1 MAQLKR
7 EVKLFIVR
15 SLAIFNT
22 PSETAEAVKQEFGIE
37 VSRQKCEV
45 YDPTKRVGKDLSKD
59 LVDEFN
65 ATRTLFKENLDSIPV
80 ANKVYRLQKMQNII
94 NANGKNSM
102 LVLQTLEQA
111 AKEVEGAFSNRR
123 EITGAGGA
131 PLAINST
138 TASFTPE
145 QLEGKT
151 AQELSKLYFG

>member
-15 SLAIFNT
+15 SLAMFNT

-65 ATRTLFKENLDSIPV
+65 ATRTLFKENLESIPV

-111 AKEVEGAFSNRR
+111 AKEVGEVFTNKR
-123 EITGAGGA
+123 EHSGPNGA
-131 PLAINST
+131 PIALMPST
-138 TASFTPE
+138 IELVAPE
-145 QLEGKT
+145 
-151 AQELSKLYFG
+151 